1 MAFGL
6 YGLVL
11 GLAITEVLGGFSR
24 MLRHRGRTRIG
35 WQAPLLGAV
44 VLLDLTTFWMD
55 AYLNR
60 AIIPVTQMTL
70 FVTVAL
76 VGCYYLI
83 AGLVFPDDF
92 AECPDLDDHYAR
104 HVRTISGGML
114 VISFVMQIS
123 LGVLEGMAAPGTP
136 IAPEPGTIA
145 LALEGL
151 TLPIL
156 VALIFVRRRRIT
168 IPMLVVLIVAMLAGA
183 AFE

>member
-24 MLRHRGRTRIG
+24 LLRHRGRTRIG
-35 WQAPLLGAV
+35 WQVPLLGVV

-55 AYLNR
+55 AYQNR

-70 FVTVAL
+70 FITVAL

-83 AGLVFPDDF
+83 AGLVFPDDIGDC
-92 AECPDLDDHYAR
+92 ADLDDHYAR
-104 HVRTISGGML
+104 HVRLIAGGML
-114 VISFVMQIS
+114 TISFVMQIS
-123 LGVLEGMAAPGTP
+123 LGVLEGSAAPGTP
-136 IAPEPGTIA
+136 IAPEPGVVA
-145 LALEGL
+145 LVLEAV

-156 VALIFVRRRRIT
+156 IALLFVRNRRVT
-168 IPMLVVLIVAMLAGA
+168 IPMLVLLIVAMLAGA
-183 AFE
+183 AFD